1 MNKLGTP
8 RGGFA
13 SSPLQGQQLWP
24 GKAGSTLS
32 PFEDSHA

>member
-1 MNKLGTP
+1 MNTPVESYGTP

-24 GKAGSTLS
+24 GKAGSTL
-32 PFEDSHA
+32 FLA